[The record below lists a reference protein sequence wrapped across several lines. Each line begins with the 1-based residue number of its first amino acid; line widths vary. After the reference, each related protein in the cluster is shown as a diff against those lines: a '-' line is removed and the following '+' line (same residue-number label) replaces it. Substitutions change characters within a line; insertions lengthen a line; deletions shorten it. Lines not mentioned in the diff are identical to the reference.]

1 MAAQGPIKDNKKLDT
16 ILEHLSARSPKY
28 FIIVMLTLN
37 TCAYLSDIVEIKLA
51 DITHG
56 RQFTNPRNHITFL
69 FDDEFYA
76 YLIRYINSLSPGT
89 VYLFPSRDSIYKPV
103 TVPSL
108 SLKLKELTEEIGES
122 CSFIMFQ
129 KTFALRYFITHK
141 DLMHTNLCTPG
152 KDKEQIMNYLCLS
165 DSEYQLYL
173 SNAVHIERQEGFAL
187 YQLADS
193 LINDTCCILTSYKNY
208 IDNMNYQPEFEEN
221 SILFIKKLALLVDDY
236 KKKQS

>member
-1 MAAQGPIKDNKKLDT
+1 
-16 ILEHLSARSPKY
+16 
-28 FIIVMLTLN
+28 
-37 TCAYLSDIVEIKLA
+37 
-51 DITHG
+51 
-56 RQFTNPRNHITFL
+56 
-69 FDDEFYA
+69 
-76 YLIRYINSLSPGT
+76 
-89 VYLFPSRDSIYKPV
+89 
-103 TVPSL
+103 
-108 SLKLKELTEEIGES
+108 
-122 CSFIMFQ
+122 
-129 KTFALRYFITHK
+129 
-141 DLMHTNLCTPG
+141 
-152 KDKEQIMNYLCLS
+152 MNYLCLS